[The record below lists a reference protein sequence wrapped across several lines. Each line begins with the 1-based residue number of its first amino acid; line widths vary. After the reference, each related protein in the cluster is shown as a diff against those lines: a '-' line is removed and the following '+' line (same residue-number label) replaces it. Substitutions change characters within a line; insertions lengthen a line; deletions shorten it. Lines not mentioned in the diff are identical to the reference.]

1 MDINQLIKEAMLAKD
16 SVRLSSLRAIKSAFL
31 VAQTEKGAGEID
43 DVAKQ
48 KIIQKQVKQRKD
60 AAAIYL
66 EQNRQDLAD
75 DEMAQVA
82 VLEEFLPEQLS
93 EDKIREVVTAVIT
106 QVGASSMADMGKVM
120 GSANHSWQVKLMAN
134 LLLRLLNQ
142 YYKVNL

>member
-31 VAQTEKGAGEID
+31 VAQTEKGAGDLD
-43 DVAKQ
+43 DAAKQ

-75 DEMAQVA
+75 DELAQVA
-82 VLEEFLPEQLS
+82 ILEEFLPEQLS
-93 EDKIREVVTAVIT
+93 EDKIREVVTAVIA
-106 QVGASSMADMGKVM
+106 QVGASSMADIGKVM
-120 GSANHSWQVKLMAN
+120 GSANQQLTGKADGKLIAQIVKS
-134 LLLRLLNQ
+134 LLS
-142 YYKVNL
+142 K

>member
-1 MDINQLIKEAMLAKD
+1 MDINKLIKEAMLAKD

-31 VAQTEKGAGEID
+31 VAQTEKGAGDLD
-43 DVAKQ
+43 DAAKQ

-75 DEMAQVA
+75 DELAQVA
-82 VLEEFLPEQLS
+82 ILEEFLPEQLS
-93 EDKIREVVTAVIT
+93 EDKIREVVTAVIA

-120 GSANHSWQVKLMAN
+120 GAANQQLAGKADGKLIAQVVKSQLS
-134 LLLRLLNQ
+134 
-142 YYKVNL
+142 

>member
-31 VAQTEKGAGEID
+31 LAQTEKGAGDLD
-43 DVAKQ
+43 DAAKQ

-82 VLEEFLPEQLS
+82 ILEEFLPEQLS
-93 EDKIREVVTAVIT
+93 EDKIREVVTAVIA
-106 QVGASSMADMGKVM
+106 QVDASSMADMGKVM
-120 GSANHSWQVKLMAN
+120 GTVNQQLAGKADGKLIAQIVKS
-134 LLLRLLNQ
+134 LLS
-142 YYKVNL
+142 

>member
-31 VAQTEKGAGEID
+31 VAQTEKGAGELD
-43 DVAKQ
+43 EAAKQ

-82 VLEEFLPEQLS
+82 ILEEFLPEQLS
-93 EDKIREVVTAVIT
+93 EDKIREVVTAVIA

-120 GSANHSWQVKLMAN
+120 GSANQQLAGKADGKLIAQIVKS
-134 LLLRLLNQ
+134 LLS
-142 YYKVNL
+142 

>member
-31 VAQTEKGAGEID
+31 VAQTEKGAGELD
-43 DVAKQ
+43 DAAKQ

-75 DEMAQVA
+75 DELAQVA
-82 VLEEFLPEQLS
+82 ILEEFLPEQLS
-93 EDKIREVVTAVIT
+93 EDKIREVVTAIIA

-120 GSANHSWQVKLMAN
+120 GSANQQLAGKADGKLIAQIVKS
-134 LLLRLLNQ
+134 LLS
-142 YYKVNL
+142 

>member
-1 MDINQLIKEAMLAKD
+1 MDINKLIKEAMLAKD
-16 SVRLSSLRAIKSAFL
+16 SVKLSSLRAIKSAFL
-31 VAQTEKGAGEID
+31 VAQTDKGAGDLD
-43 DVAKQ
+43 DAAKQ

-60 AAAIYL
+60 AAAIYI

-93 EDKIREVVTAVIT
+93 EDKIREVVTTVIA

-120 GSANHSWQVKLMAN
+120 GAANQQLAGKADGKLIAQVVKS
-134 LLLRLLNQ
+134 LLS
-142 YYKVNL
+142 

>member
-31 VAQTEKGAGEID
+31 VAQTEKGAGD
-43 DVAKQ
+43 LNDTAKQ

-66 EQNRQDLAD
+66 EQNRKDLAS

-82 VLEEFLPEQLS
+82 ILEEFLPEQLS
-93 EDKIREVVTAVIT
+93 EDKIREVVTAVIA

-120 GSANHSWQVKLMAN
+120 GTVNQQLAGKADGKLIAHIVKS
-134 LLLRLLNQ
+134 LLL
-142 YYKVNL
+142 

>member
-31 VAQTEKGAGEID
+31 VAQTEKGAGDLD
-43 DVAKQ
+43 DAAKQ

-82 VLEEFLPEQLS
+82 ILEEFLPEQLS
-93 EDKIREVVTAVIT
+93 EDKIREVVTAVIA

-120 GSANHSWQVKLMAN
+120 GTVNQQLAGKADGKLIAQIVKS
-134 LLLRLLNQ
+134 LLL
-142 YYKVNL
+142 

>member
-31 VAQTEKGAGEID
+31 VAQTEKGAGDLD
-43 DVAKQ
+43 DAAKQ

-75 DEMAQVA
+75 DELAQVTI
-82 VLEEFLPEQLS
+82 LEEFLPEQLS
-93 EDKIREVVTAVIT
+93 EDKIREVVTAVIA

-120 GSANHSWQVKLMAN
+120 GSANQKLAGKADGKLIAQIVKS
-134 LLLRLLNQ
+134 LLS
-142 YYKVNL
+142 

>member
-31 VAQTEKGAGEID
+31 VAQTEKGAGD
-43 DVAKQ
+43 LDFAAKQ
-48 KIIQKQVKQRKD
+48 KIIHKQVKQRKD

-93 EDKIREVVTAVIT
+93 EDKIREVVTTVIA

-120 GSANHSWQVKLMAN
+120 GVVNQQLAGKADGKLIAQIVKS
-134 LLLRLLNQ
+134 LLL
-142 YYKVNL
+142 

>member
-31 VAQTEKGAGEID
+31 VAQTEKGAGDLD
-43 DVAKQ
+43 DAAKQ

-82 VLEEFLPEQLS
+82 ILEEFLPEQLS
-93 EDKIREVVTAVIT
+93 EDKIREVVTAVIA

-120 GSANHSWQVKLMAN
+120 GSANQKLAGKADGKLIAQIVKS
-134 LLLRLLNQ
+134 LLS
-142 YYKVNL
+142 

>member
-31 VAQTEKGAGEID
+31 VAQTEKGAGVLD
-43 DVAKQ
+43 DAAKQ

-82 VLEEFLPEQLS
+82 ILKEFLPEQLS
-93 EDKIREVVTAVIT
+93 EDKIREVVTDVIA

-120 GSANHSWQVKLMAN
+120 GTINQQLAGKADGKIIAQIVKS
-134 LLLRLLNQ
+134 LLS
-142 YYKVNL
+142 

>member
-31 VAQTEKGAGEID
+31 VAQTEKGAGELD
-43 DVAKQ
+43 DAAKQ

-66 EQNRQDLAD
+66 EQNRQDLAV
-75 DEMAQVA
+75 DELAQVA
-82 VLEEFLPEQLS
+82 ILEEFLPEQLS
-93 EDKIREVVTAVIT
+93 EDKIREVVTAIIA

-120 GSANHSWQVKLMAN
+120 GSANQQLTGKADGKLIAQIVKS
-134 LLLRLLNQ
+134 LLS
-142 YYKVNL
+142 

>member
-31 VAQTEKGAGEID
+31 VAQTEKGAGDLD
-43 DVAKQ
+43 DTAKQ

-75 DEMAQVA
+75 DELAQVA
-82 VLEEFLPEQLS
+82 ILEEFLPEQLS
-93 EDKIREVVTAVIT
+93 EDKIREVVTAVIA

-120 GSANHSWQVKLMAN
+120 GSANQQLAAKADGKLIAQIVKS
-134 LLLRLLNQ
+134 LLS
-142 YYKVNL
+142 

>member
-1 MDINQLIKEAMLAKD
+1 MDINKLIKEAMLAKD
-16 SVRLSSLRAIKSAFL
+16 SVKLSSLRAIKSAFL
-31 VAQTEKGAGEID
+31 VAQTEKGAGDLD
-43 DVAKQ
+43 DATKQ

-60 AAAIYL
+60 AAAIYI

-93 EDKIREVVTAVIT
+93 EDKIREVVTTVIA

-120 GSANHSWQVKLMAN
+120 GAANQQLAGKADGKLIAQVVKS
-134 LLLRLLNQ
+134 LLS
-142 YYKVNL
+142 

>member
-1 MDINQLIKEAMLAKD
+1 MDINKLIKEAMLAKD
-16 SVRLSSLRAIKSAFL
+16 SVKLSSLRAIKSAFL
-31 VAQTEKGAGEID
+31 VAQTEKGAGDLD
-43 DVAKQ
+43 DAAKQ

-60 AAAIYL
+60 AAAIYI

-93 EDKIREVVTAVIT
+93 EDKIREVVTTVIA

-120 GSANHSWQVKLMAN
+120 GAANQQLAGKADGKLIAQVVKS
-134 LLLRLLNQ
+134 LLS
-142 YYKVNL
+142 

>member
-1 MDINQLIKEAMLAKD
+1 MDINLLIKEAMLAKD

-31 VAQTEKGAGEID
+31 VAQTEKGAGDLD
-43 DVAKQ
+43 DAAKQ

-75 DEMAQVA
+75 DELAQVA
-82 VLEEFLPEQLS
+82 ILEEFLPEQLS
-93 EDKIREVVTAVIT
+93 EDKIREVVTAVIA

-120 GSANHSWQVKLMAN
+120 GSANQQLAGKADGKLIAQIVKS
-134 LLLRLLNQ
+134 LLS
-142 YYKVNL
+142 

>member
-1 MDINQLIKEAMLAKD
+1 MDVNQLIKEAMLAKD

-31 VAQTEKGAGEID
+31 VAQTEKGAGDLD
-43 DVAKQ
+43 DDAKQ

-60 AAAIYL
+60 AATIYL

-82 VLEEFLPEQLS
+82 ILEEFLPEQLS
-93 EDKIREVVTAVIT
+93 EDKIREVVTAVIA

-120 GSANHSWQVKLMAN
+120 GSANQLLSGKADGKLIAQIVKS
-134 LLLRLLNQ
+134 LLTQ
-142 YYKVNL
+142 

>member
-1 MDINQLIKEAMLAKD
+1 MDVNQLIKEAMLAKD

-31 VAQTEKGAGEID
+31 VAQTEKGAGDLD
-43 DVAKQ
+43 DAAKQ

-75 DEMAQVA
+75 DELAQVA
-82 VLEEFLPEQLS
+82 ILEEFLPEQLS
-93 EDKIREVVTAVIT
+93 EDKIREVVTAVIA

-120 GSANHSWQVKLMAN
+120 GSANQQLAAKADGKLIAQIVKS
-134 LLLRLLNQ
+134 LLS
-142 YYKVNL
+142 